1 MNLHKMNK
9 KQIKITILG
18 AGISGLAIAHRL
30 EKAGFEITLLE
41 KKDEPGGSMETTF
54 QGGFPVDFGPNSGL
68 DTSPL
73 IKELIK
79 DVGLENEM
87 IYANQKGDKRYILK
101 NNQLY
106 PLPTNPIAFIK
117 TKLFSAKA
125 KICLLAEPFIKKS
138 NDGYYQTIS
147 TFVERR
153 LGREFLDYAIN
164 PFVAGVFAGDPDKL
178 SVKSAFPKLYRLEEV
193 YGGLIKGM
201 IKGAKE
207 RNQRAEQSK
216 QNAKMFSFK
225 MGMQSFPRAISEK
238 LEKTI
243 KYNCTVDKIL
253 KSEGKYKIVYTQND
267 KTDEIITDI
276 VISAIPAYQLE
287 KVFEEIDA
295 GLIPHL
301 KTVYYPP
308 VKVLYLGFKKKDI
321 GRKLDGFG
329 FLIPEKEKKSFL
341 GAIWS
346 SVIFPNRTDDDKASF
361 TLFIGGSRSPELFEE
376 ESSLLIARVIKE
388 FKGIMEIKNDPIL
401 IKERMWAKA
410 IPQYHIGYIELERYF
425 EKVEI
430 KNPGIFL
437 RGNFRG
443 GISIGD
449 CIINSE
455 LTCNRVLE
463 YLRIVNLFHPQS

>member
-1 MNLHKMNK
+1 MK
-9 KQIKITILG
+9 KQIAQI
-18 AGISGLAIAHRL
+18 
-30 EKAGFEITLLE
+30 EKKLDIGNKKEAGFRELKPGRFFKSRSAGNMLKELRIT
-41 KKDEPGGSMETTF
+41 SAM
-54 QGGFPVDFGPNSGL
+54 L
-68 DTSPL
+68 DNKP
-73 IKELIK
+73 IKE
-79 DVGLENEM
+79 
-87 IYANQKGDKRYILK
+87 
-101 NNQLY
+101 
-106 PLPTNPIAFIK
+106 
-117 TKLFSAKA
+117 
-125 KICLLAEPFIKKS
+125 
-138 NDGYYQTIS
+138 
-147 TFVERR
+147 
-153 LGREFLDYAIN
+153 
-164 PFVAGVFAGDPDKL
+164 
-178 SVKSAFPKLYRLEEV
+178 
-193 YGGLIKGM
+193 
-201 IKGAKE
+201 
-207 RNQRAEQSK
+207 
-216 QNAKMFSFK
+216 
-225 MGMQSFPRAISEK
+225 SE
-238 LEKTI
+238 
-243 KYNCTVDKIL
+243 
-253 KSEGKYKIVYTQND
+253 
-267 KTDEIITDI
+267 
-276 VISAIPAYQLE
+276 LE

-388 FKGIMEIKNDPIL
+388 FKGIMEIKNGPIL

>member
-1 MNLHKMNK
+1 MNK
-9 KQIKITILG
+9 KQTKITILG
-18 AGISGLAIAHRL
+18 AGISGLATGYRL
-30 EKAGFEITLLE
+30 EKAGFEVTLLE
-41 KKDEPGGSMETTF
+41 KKDEPGGSMETRF
-54 QGGFPVDFGPNSGL
+54 IDGFPVDFGPNSGL

-101 NNQLY
+101 DNQLY
-106 PLPTNPIAFIK
+106 PLPTNPVAFVK

-125 KICLLAEPFIKKS
+125 KIRLLAEPFIKKS

-147 TFVERR
+147 RFVERR

-207 RNQRAEQSK
+207 RKQRAEQSK
-216 QNAKMFSFK
+216 QNAKMFSFQR
-225 MGMQSFPRAISEK
+225 GMQSFPRAISEK
-238 LEKTI
+238 LKNSV
-243 KYNCTVDKIL
+243 KYNCTVDKVS

-267 KTDEIITDI
+267 KTDEIVSDI
-276 VISAIPAYQLE
+276 IVSTIPAYQLE
-287 KVFEEIDA
+287 KTFKDLDT

-301 KTVYYPP
+301 KTLYYPP

-321 GRKLDGFG
+321 GRELDGFG

-346 SVIFPNRTDDDKASF
+346 SVIFPNRTDKDKASF
-361 TLFIGGSRSPELFEE
+361 TLFIGGSRSPELFKE
-376 ESSLLIARVIKE
+376 ESSFLLARVIKE

-401 IKERMWAKA
+401 VKERMWTKA
-410 IPQYHIGYIELERYF
+410 IPQYHIGYIEQERYF

-437 RGNFRG
+437 GGNFRG
-443 GISIGD
+443 GISVGD

-455 LTCNRVLE
+455 LTCNRVIE
-463 YLRIVNLFHPQS
+463 YLRASTKIT